1 MWFMSAISS
10 AAQAGQLHS
19 GPRGDQPTNAASS
32 LRSILRDKRTY
43 GLSRVGL
50 LAGMTVTAACT
61 ATALQQAVFGD
72 PWAGIGLLAIAITV
86 ASLTSFTVMMLGA
99 AVMTLSMTL
108 AGAATLFMG
117 SNLHVGWAARIGA
130 LAAIAAATALPLRA
144 RSSRLPATPTALVGQ
159 WLIPAGLSLAPTMG
173 EWQALSLPLLVL
185 VALWAYQGDAA
196 KWWAAHRAGRRS
208 GIPMKPGSA
217 RAKMILGLQEPPR
230 MTVENL
236 TRGIE
241 TEQATAAEL
250 GKLDSRWFVFHSR
263 SLPGT
268 VADVDHVVVGPPGV
282 ILIDSKYRTGDL
294 VHDPRPPFA
303 PAESGDGVR
312 DHLAGYLDRV
322 FGVAGRAG
330 SSGSWTLNGR
340 PADSMATAAVFEA
353 ACLDDLLDMPEGR
366 LVTPVVVA
374 VHGAKMSTDRGL
386 MDVYDNGRYC
396 NTVTVVHAAGLV
408 PYLQS
413 LPSLG
418 KSDVFTED
426 LAVVVDYLLPR
437 K

>member
-1 MWFMSAISS
+1 MSAISP

-32 LRSILRDKRTY
+32 LRSILRDNRTY

-61 ATALQQAVFGD
+61 AIALQQAVFGD

-108 AGAATLFMG
+108 AVVATLFMG
-117 SNLHVGWAARIGA
+117 SDLGVGWALRAMA
-130 LAAIAAATALPLRA
+130 LVAIAAMTALPLRA
-144 RSSRLPATPTALVGQ
+144 RSPRLPATPTAMVGQ
-159 WLIPAGLSLAPTMG
+159 WLTPACLSLAPTVG
-173 EWQALSLPLLVL
+173 EWRALAIAGSVQ
-185 VALWAYQGDAA
+185 VALLAYQGDAS
-196 KWWAAHRAGRRS
+196 KWWSARRASRRS

-217 RAKMILGLQEPPR
+217 RARMILGLQEPPR

-241 TEQATAAEL
+241 TEEATAFEL
-250 GKLDSRWFVFHSR
+250 SKLDSRWFVFHSR
-263 SLPGT
+263 RLPGT

-282 ILIDSKYRTGDL
+282 ILIDSKYRSGDL
-294 VHDPRPPFA
+294 VHDPRPA
-303 PAESGDGVR
+303 SAAAEFDGDGR
-312 DHLAGYLDRV
+312 DYMADYLDRV
-322 FGVAGRAG
+322 FGATGRSG
-330 SSGSWTLNGR
+330 SSGPWTLNGR

-353 ACLDDLLDMPEGR
+353 ACIDDLLDMPEGR

-374 VHGAKMSTDRGL
+374 VHGAKMSTDRGR

-396 NTVTVVHAAGLV
+396 NTVTVVHGAELV

-418 KSDVFTED
+418 KADAFTED
-426 LAVVVDYLLPR
+426 LASVVDYLLPR